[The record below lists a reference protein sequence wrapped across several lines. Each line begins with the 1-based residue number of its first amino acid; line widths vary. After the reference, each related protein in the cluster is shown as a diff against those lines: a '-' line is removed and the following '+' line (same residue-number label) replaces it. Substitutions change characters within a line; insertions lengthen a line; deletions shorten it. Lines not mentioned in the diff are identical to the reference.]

1 MLNSIESDFGN
12 ISCSELEETRLN
24 SFVRYRTGNDNDG
37 RKHKKIALDECQE
50 MMNWL
55 TKKLPSSTDQEQ
67 WTGHTNNLMFAR
79 QCMHYESQKCKRSY
93 ATCDDGNEDNIFQT
107 TSSKYHMRTVEP
119 RCNLEKIRMCEFIIL
134 FCSDNAFKGK
144 ITHEKDGQ
152 ELESKITT
160 ELERNSAND
169 DNNNSNSSDALDDC
183 ITTVFSSL
191 DSGEIETTPT
201 EEETSTNEYN
211 STPDEQEDSSTR

>member
-1 MLNSIESDFGN
+1 
-12 ISCSELEETRLN
+12 
-24 SFVRYRTGNDNDG
+24 
-37 RKHKKIALDECQE
+37 
-50 MMNWL
+50 
-55 TKKLPSSTDQEQ
+55 
-67 WTGHTNNLMFAR
+67 MFAR
-79 QCMHYESQKCKRSY
+79 QCISYEAQQCKQPY
-93 ATCDDGNEDNIFQT
+93 ATCDEDNDDNAFQNT
-107 TSSKYHMRTVEP
+107 ASKDHIRIVEP
-119 RCNLEKIRMCEFIIL
+119 RCNVEKIRMCEFIIL

-144 ITHEKDGQ
+144 VTHEKDGQ
-152 ELESKITT
+152 ESESKITT

-169 DNNNSNSSDALDDC
+169 DNNNSNSSDTLDDC